1 MLEGARWEPHCGAGG
16 ARTAEAKKAD
26 LGPLGSTPSKL
37 VTSPGCFSPG
47 PGEPLKI
54 FFFTFIDITDYCFS
68 LWEES
73 VITGLFLCLFTF
85 TDCSL
90 PDKGFMYI
98 VLICIFKVLWGLPR
112 IALAV

>member
-54 FFFTFIDITDYCFS
+54 YFFTFIDNHRLLFQLVGGVSDNGFIS
-68 LWEES
+68 LS
-73 VITGLFLCLFTF
+73 F
-85 TDCSL
+85 
-90 PDKGFMYI
+90 YI
-98 VLICIFKVLWGLPR
+98 Y
-112 IALAV
+112 